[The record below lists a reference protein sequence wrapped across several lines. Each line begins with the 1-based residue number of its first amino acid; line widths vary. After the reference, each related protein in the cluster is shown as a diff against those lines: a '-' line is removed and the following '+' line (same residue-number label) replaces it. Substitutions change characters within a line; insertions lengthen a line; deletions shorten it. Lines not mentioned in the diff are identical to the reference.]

1 MGMVYGVLLSVVI
14 NMGMDKIMPSLKE
27 IMQNTGPDEKIAI
40 LVHMA
45 EKPDFETIKNLPPKE
60 YVEYIKNFAENSQRD
75 IINYLKTNFSNKIE
89 GLNPYW
95 IFNGFYVKATK
106 EVIEELAKR
115 EDVEYIIEDF
125 VIQIE
130 EIRDHEEPIPLTPPW
145 NIIRVKAD
153 SCWMIGYTGAGI
165 IIGHMDTGVD
175 ANHPA
180 LAGKWLS
187 PYWYDPIN
195 GQINPY

>member
-1 MGMVYGVLLSVVI
+1 
-14 NMGMDKIMPSLKE
+14 MDKIMPSLKE

-45 EKPDFETIKNLPPKE
+45 EKPDFEAIKNLPPKE

-125 VIQIE
+125 V
-130 EIRDHEEPIPLTPPW
+130 
-145 NIIRVKAD
+145 
-153 SCWMIGYTGAGI
+153 
-165 IIGHMDTGVD
+165 
-175 ANHPA
+175 
-180 LAGKWLS
+180 
-187 PYWYDPIN
+187 
-195 GQINPY
+195 